1 MTVQSSGHGRPA
13 EPPPRRRSAAPQGWE
28 RPDGA
33 APGAAALRPRPAPSR
48 RDPARWRRHPRE
60 RPRPRGGRRCSAPS
74 RPAPPGLIDD
84 SEPLRKGRARCE
96 SRAAPVLQSAARSL
110 GTRRVSPFFHVLT
123 HFCSKKNRVLW
134 CRSDTHRRSRAHPR
148 GELSPKSPRHRA
160 AAPHPNTHAKRAPC
174 RGRSARSRCTR
185 GATPRGR
192 EARGVRRRS
201 PRRGRSPRWGGPTP
215 RSRRPLPDSLHPA
228 GG

>member
-1 MTVQSSGHGRPA
+1 MPVQSSGHGRPA

-123 HFCSKKNRVLW
+123 HFCSKKKPCSLVPIGHPPPLPGT
-134 CRSDTHRRSRAHPR
+134 SPR
-148 GELSPKSPRHRA
+148 GTIAKIPSAPRRR
-160 AAPHPNTHAKRAPC
+160 PTPQHARK
-174 RGRSARSRCTR
+174 ARSVPGPLCPQQVHPGSDAEGAGGAGRPAEVSETR
-185 GATPRGR
+185 PF
-192 EARGVRRRS
+192 S
-201 PRRGRSPRWGGPTP
+201 SMGG
-215 RSRRPLPDSLHPA
+215 SDSPLPTAAS
-228 GG
+228 